1 MNELTLPKYLT
12 LHEFD
17 DRNALAEAL
26 ANEIAHQLERSIQMH
41 GRASLAVSGGST
53 PLLLFRALSQAELA
67 WTEVSVTLVDERWVS
82 PDDARSNER
91 LVKENLLIG
100 RAAFAHF
107 VPLYLEGSSP
117 QDAEE
122 RVGAAINA
130 MPQPLDVVVLG
141 IGTDGHTASFFPD
154 SDALL
159 AATDPFACT
168 AVKAINAKSAK
179 EPRMTMTLPML
190 TSSRFLALHI
200 EGKEKRQ
207 TLEAAMQDGDANA
220 MPVRHILR
228 RKDVFTNI
236 FWAP

>member
-1 MNELTLPKYLT
+1 MNALTLPKHLT
-12 LHEFD
+12 LHQFD

-26 ANEIAHQLERSIQMH
+26 AAEIAHQLDRSIQMH
-41 GRASLAVSGGST
+41 GVASLAVSGGST
-53 PLLLFRALSQAELA
+53 PLLLFKALSQAELA
-67 WTEVSVTLVDERWVS
+67 WTEVTVTLVDERWVS
-82 PDDARSNER
+82 PEDVRSNER

-100 RAAFAHF
+100 RAAFANF

-122 RVGAAINA
+122 RVGATISA

-141 IGTDGHTASFFPD
+141 MGTDGHTASFFPD
-154 SDALL
+154 GDSLL
-159 AATDPFACT
+159 TATDPFACSS
-168 AVKAINAKSAK
+168 VKAINAESAG
-179 EPRMTMTLPML
+179 EPRMTLTLPML
-190 TSSRFLALHI
+190 TSSRFLALHV
-200 EGKEKRQ
+200 EGEDKRQ
-207 TLEAAMQDGDANA
+207 ALEKALQDGDVND